1 VGDLRTG
8 AGRSVGTAG
17 RLAALV
23 TLTAVTALGVVAA
36 VPTGSAS
43 AAAPSAATA
52 TSTPAAETASAGGP
66 AGSGAPV
73 QLDPSHLAAL
83 RSSVSGSEQKAG
95 LPTVPAPAVR
105 PASSAPFTGANLWLI
120 LPSGDAFAVN
130 EPVVS
135 ASGQAGGAQLDLT
148 IGSASESVTFSFHA
162 PALTTGLYTTE
173 NPGTTAVVNSGFCS
187 PAPATG
193 LFKIDQIA
201 WDTMGNPTA
210 AAVQFDLVCPGSG
223 AELLG
228 TIAYQM
234 TNSTPNQGYY
244 SYDQYGDLF
253 GFGNDDY
260 LAYLGDPAFLNLNA
274 PILSMATTPSGSG
287 YWMMGGDGGIFSYGD
302 AGFHGSTGGMHLNAP
317 AVSMAATAD
326 GGGYWFVASDGGVF
340 SFGDAAFYGSMGGKP
355 LNAPMV
361 GMAPTSNGQ
370 GYYLVGSD
378 GGIFAFNAPFGGS
391 MGGQLINRP
400 MVGVAVD
407 PATGGYWEVASDG
420 GIFSFNAP
428 FHGSTGGE
436 TLVRPIVGMLSTPDG
451 NGYWLTASDGGIFSF
466 NAPFFG
472 SLGGQGLTNI
482 AGMAI

>member
-1 VGDLRTG
+1 
-8 AGRSVGTAG
+8 VGTAG

-23 TLTAVTALGVVAA
+23 TLTAVTALGVAT
-36 VPTGSAS
+36 VPAGSAS
-43 AAAPSAATA
+43 AGAVPAATPTA
-52 TSTPAAETASAGGP
+52 TATPAAETASAGGP
-66 AGSGAPV
+66 AGSGASV

-83 RSSVSGSEQKAG
+83 RSSVSGSELTAG
-95 LPTVPAPAVR
+95 LPTVPAAAER
-105 PASSAPFTGANLWLI
+105 PASGAPLTSANLLII
-120 LPSGDAFAVN
+120 LPGGTVSPLSDS
-130 EPVVS
+130 VVS
-135 ASGQAGGAQLDLT
+135 ASGQAGGTQLDLT
-148 IGSASESVTFSFHA
+148 ANLVPDSISFSFHA
-162 PALTTGLYTTE
+162 PAQLATGVYSTAD
-173 NPGTTAVVNSGFCS
+173 PGTGAVVNSSLCIS
-187 PAPATG
+187 APAIG

-201 WDTMGNPTA
+201 WDGMGNPTA
-210 AAVQFDLVCPGSG
+210 AAVRVDLVCPGSG

-228 TIAYQM
+228 TIAFQM
-234 TNSTPNQGYY
+234 ANSTPNQGYY

-326 GGGYWFVASDGGVF
+326 GGGYWFVAADGGVF

-361 GMAPTSNGQ
+361 GMAPTSNGP

-378 GGIFAFNAPFGGS
+378 GGIFAFNAPFQGS
-391 MGGQLINRP
+391 MGGQILNRP

-436 TLVRPIVGMLSTPDG
+436 TLVQPIVGMLTTPDG

-466 NAPFFG
+466 DAPFFG
-472 SLGGQGLTNI
+472 SLGGLGLTDI
-482 AGMAI
+482 AGMAL